1 MRNRSSTPVRDEND
15 FINAGTAGIDQRRN
29 QADDSEEKTRNIKAK
44 PVSISFA
51 NENLLSIERHIKN
64 EIMSG
69 NARANRSDVVRA
81 GVLALEQLTQSEVSQ
96 LIEKARLK

>member
-1 MRNRSSTPVRDEND
+1 MRNRSSTPVRDENA
-15 FINAGTAGIDQRRN
+15 FINGGTAGIDHRRN
-29 QADDSEEKTRNIKAK
+29 QNEDSDYKTKSIKAK

-51 NENLLSIERHIKN
+51 DENLQAIDRHIKN

-81 GVLALEQLTQSEVSQ
+81 GILALDMLSEAEVSQ
-96 LIEKARLK
+96 LIAKVKLK

>member
-1 MRNRSSTPVRDEND
+1 MRNRSSTSLRDEND
-15 FINAGTAGIDQRRN
+15 FIHAGTAGIDQPKIHTTESQGATKAN
-29 QADDSEEKTRNIKAK
+29 KAK

-51 NENLLSIERHIKN
+51 DENLQAIDRHIKN

-81 GVLALEQLTQSEVSQ
+81 GILALDMLSEAEVTQ
-96 LIEKARLK
+96 LIARVKLK